1 MYFRKKEF
9 IQAEEGTKRQIE
21 KLEKELNLLKSGKI
35 VCRKRG
41 DKIFYTEVTSDGEK
55 GITSDK
61 RRIKEIT
68 RAEYLK
74 KQLEILKGN
83 SRTME
88 YCVKHYRDDYYKE
101 IINALHVRHPNLP
114 VENILF
120 ANSKKKQ
127 VSTREKNP
135 YYPENLKFVTTNGVY
150 VRSKSEREIGNAL
163 EALGIQYESDVLI
176 ECDNA
181 RYYADFIITRPNG
194 RKLVWE
200 HFGKENDG
208 SYMAKNSIRI
218 RDYIKLGLRPWE
230 DLIWTL
236 DSDIEDSRTI
246 RRIIQRFILSELDS
260 N

>member
-9 IQAEEGTKRQIE
+9 VQAAEGTKRQIE
-21 KLEKELNLLKSGKI
+21 LLEKELCLLNPGMI

-41 DKIFYTEVTSDGEK
+41 NRTFYSEVTPDGEK
-55 GITSDK
+55 GITKDK
-61 RRIKEIT
+61 RRIREIT
-68 RAEYLK
+68 KAEYLK
-74 KQLEILKGN
+74 KQLEILKDN
-83 SRTME
+83 SRLME
-88 YCVKHYRDDYYKE
+88 YCVKHYKDDQYTE
-101 IINALHVRHPNLP
+101 IIDALAVRHPNLP

-120 ANSKKKQ
+120 NNIKKNQKG
-127 VSTREKNP
+127 TREKNP
-135 YYPENLKFVTTNGVY
+135 YYPEDLKFVTMNGVY

-163 EALGIQYESDVLI
+163 ESAGIEYESDVLI
-176 ECDNA
+176 ECGSS

-194 RKLVWE
+194 KKLVWE

-208 SYMAKNSIRI
+208 SYMAKNSIRV

-236 DSDIEDSRTI
+236 DSDIEDSRVI

-260 N
+260 E

>member
-1 MYFRKKEF
+1 MYFRKNEF
-9 IQAEEGTKRQIE
+9 VQALEGIKRQIDI
-21 KLEKELNLLKSGKI
+21 LEKKLCLLKPGMI

-41 DKIFYTEVTSDGEK
+41 NKIFYSEVTSDGEK
-55 GITSDK
+55 GITGDK
-61 RRIKEIT
+61 KRIIEIT

-74 KQLEILKGN
+74 KQLEILKDN
-83 SRTME
+83 RKTLE
-88 YCVKHYRDDYYKE
+88 YCVNHYRDDYYKE
-101 IINALHVRHPNLP
+101 IINALAVRHPNLP
-114 VENILF
+114 VESILF

-127 VSTREKNP
+127 IATREKNP
-135 YYPENLKFVTTNGVY
+135 YYPEDLKFVTMNGVF

-246 RRIIQRFILSELDS
+246 RRIIQRFILSELDCK
-260 N
+260 